1 MKIESTIELF
11 LSEIWSRKNLENL
24 EKEAKKSTH
33 ICSFKKI
40 ASIWRENMHEYFF
53 SYFRIIFVFLIFFF
67 RGHYLFQ
74 DANSETVS
82 FE

>member
-11 LSEIWSRKNLENL
+11 FEWDLVEEKLTENL

-33 ICSFKKI
+33 SCSFKKI
-40 ASIWRENMHEYFF
+40 ASIWRENMHEYF
-53 SYFRIIFVFLIFFF
+53 S

>member
-40 ASIWRENMHEYFF
+40 ASIWRENMHEYF
-53 SYFRIIFVFLIFFF
+53 S

>member
-33 ICSFKKI
+33 SCSFKKI
-40 ASIWRENMHEYFF
+40 ASIWRENMHEYF
-53 SYFRIIFVFLIFFF
+53 S